1 MWFQLFGLGV
11 LLCSIILS
19 WKLCAAL
26 LLPCF
31 FFYRLIT
38 KNFDRWERAGVPY
51 KVGRFPW
58 GSVNFLG
65 GEKNNNQH
73 FLDLCN
79 EFKDSKFFGFF
90 MFGKPVLMV
99 NDAELAKNIKVK
111 DFNHFVDS
119 QTEDVVSKLRR
130 GGALDSLFNQNITTA
145 KGDEWKDVRSSLS
158 PIFTSGKMKLMLK
171 FVVDVSGR
179 LFNEMEKQVDQ
190 GEFELKEL
198 TGRFSLDALASCA
211 FGLDFDSFG
220 GSTSNA
226 FVEHAADVFQ
236 QDIWT
241 LVAALKFIP
250 GVSNIFEAFNINVQK
265 PKSVKFFK
273 EIVTRTLKQRSE
285 SGQRRNDMIDMMLD
299 IMNEKDKEEVEGET
313 DQYHQDM
320 RFSHQKRRRLTE
332 NDIVSNLIILLI
344 VGYDTTGMTLA
355 FILHALAEN
364 PEVQEKLQMEVDL
377 AWEAAGGSFPD
388 YSNIQGLTFCEM
400 VIMEALRF
408 YTPLA
413 VTVRACNEDYKV
425 PGSDLVLKKEEMVAF
440 NGMFMHKDPRHWS
453 HPDIFYPAH
462 WSPEEKSQRQALL
475 ENI

>member
-1 MWFQLFGLGV
+1 M
-11 LLCSIILS
+11 ILS
-19 WKLCAAL
+19 WKLSAVL

-51 KVGRFPW
+51 KEGTFPW

-79 EFKDSKFFGFF
+79 EFNDSKFFGFF

-119 QTEDVVSKLRR
+119 QTEDVVSKLRK

-145 KGDEWKDVRSSLS
+145 KGEEWKDVRSSLS

-198 TGRFSLDALASCA
+198 TGRLSLDALASCA

-220 GSTSNA
+220 GSTQGS
-226 FVEHAADVFQ
+226 
-236 QDIWT
+236 
-241 LVAALKFIP
+241 LKVPKMDFFIKH
-250 GVSNIFEAFNINVQK
+250 IFE
-265 PKSVKFFK
+265 
-273 EIVTRTLKQRSE
+273 
-285 SGQRRNDMIDMMLD
+285 D
-299 IMNEKDKEEVEGET
+299 
-313 DQYHQDM
+313 
-320 RFSHQKRRRLTE
+320 
-332 NDIVSNLIILLI
+332 
-344 VGYDTTGMTLA
+344 
-355 FILHALAEN
+355 
-364 PEVQEKLQMEVDL
+364 
-377 AWEAAGGSFPD
+377 
-388 YSNIQGLTFCEM
+388 
-400 VIMEALRF
+400 
-408 YTPLA
+408 
-413 VTVRACNEDYKV
+413 
-425 PGSDLVLKKEEMVAF
+425 
-440 NGMFMHKDPRHWS
+440 
-453 HPDIFYPAH
+453 
-462 WSPEEKSQRQALL
+462 
-475 ENI
+475 